1 MIEFIISVFYT
12 FAEYGFLV
20 LLLSLIIAGILL
32 YISSITPSE
41 TKKVSYRIF
50 SLLFVIYGFIN
61 VFFGISIAGA
71 FINSMGERGTATT
84 FNITQ
89 TNNQFNNYW
98 INEHSVIITTNDN
111 EKVEANYFDDSFN
124 LYPKPKQ
131 GYVYPTL
138 GETYGVRYLKRNP
151 KAFVIIT
158 NDDSPYAK
166 RLKCNFIMSKY
177 NEANLKFNAD
187 PSNEKY
193 EAELSKLKAEVQES
207 GCEEI
212 PK

>member
-1 MIEFIISVFYT
+1 MIEFIISSFYT

-20 LLLSLIIAGILL
+20 LMFSLIIAGILL
-32 YISSITPSE
+32 YISSKTPSD

-61 VFFGISIAGA
+61 VFFGISIAGV

-98 INEHSVIITTNDN
+98 VNEYSVIITTNDN
-111 EKVEANYFDDSFN
+111 EKVEAKFFDDSFN
-124 LYPKPKQ
+124 LYPEPKQ
-131 GYVYPTL
+131 GYVYPQL
-138 GETYGVRYLKRNP
+138 GETFGVRYLKRNP
-151 KAFVIIT
+151 TSFVIVT

-166 RLKCNFIMSKY
+166 RLRCSFLMTEY
-177 NEANLKFNAD
+177 NESKMKLNAD
-187 PSNEKY
+187 PSNKKY
-193 EAELSKLKAEVQES
+193 EEELSKLKSEILGN
-207 GCEEI
+207 GCEDFL
-212 PK
+212 K